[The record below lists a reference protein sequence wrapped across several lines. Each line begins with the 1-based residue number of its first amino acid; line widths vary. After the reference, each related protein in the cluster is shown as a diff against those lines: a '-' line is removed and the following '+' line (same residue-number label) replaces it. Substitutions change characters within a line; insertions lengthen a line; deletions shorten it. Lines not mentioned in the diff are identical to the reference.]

1 LNPEWNEARKIYVA
15 PALGVRVRYYARK
28 YHAYLAFHRAGAA
41 GRQLAG
47 DLSRHIRAQAG
58 AIQGPPRNWTI
69 ALYYPSVAFCYFLLS
84 GTAFYT
90 LWQLV
95 KGY

>member
-1 LNPEWNEARKIYVA
+1 LARGLAQYLRLHTGEIEA
-15 PALGVRVRYYARK
+15 PARS
-28 YHAYLAFHRAGAA
+28 RA
-41 GRQLAG
+41 
-47 DLSRHIRAQAG
+47 
-58 AIQGPPRNWTI
+58 I
-69 ALYYPSVAFCYFLLS
+69 ALYYPSVAFCYLLLS